1 MNKQRKQII
10 RTIRYDLS
18 QCKERLQ
25 KVLDDEQSSFDNM
38 PDNLQGS
45 LRGSESEDAID
56 IMEECIEGLEKII
69 DELGNII

>member
-10 RTIRYDLS
+10 RAIRYDLS
-18 QCKERLQ
+18 QNKERLQ
-25 KVLDDEQSSFDNM
+25 KVSDDEQSSFDNM
-38 PDNLQGS
+38 PENLQGS